1 MVFILNTEFGLFTYK
16 MIFIENRQW
25 APISRDCRVFLL
37 YRLFEGVSTT
47 VVDCNG
53 FFYVGN
59 K

>member
-25 APISRDCRVFLL
+25 APISRDCHVFL
-37 YRLFEGVSTT
+37 YTIFEGISTT

-59 K
+59 R